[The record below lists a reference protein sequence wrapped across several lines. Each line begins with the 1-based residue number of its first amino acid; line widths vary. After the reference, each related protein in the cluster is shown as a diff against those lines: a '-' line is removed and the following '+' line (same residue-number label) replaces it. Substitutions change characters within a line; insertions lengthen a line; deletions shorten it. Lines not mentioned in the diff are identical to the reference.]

1 MFQFDVPEGYIV
13 EYMPEGNTI
22 GLPEKATLFSYS
34 AKVIG
39 GKITV
44 ISRIKITKTMFM
56 GDEYEAL
63 KEFYNLII
71 KKHSEQ
77 IVLKKS

>member
-1 MFQFDVPEGYIV
+1 
-13 EYMPEGNTI
+13 
-22 GLPEKATLFSYS
+22 
-34 AKVIG
+34 
-39 GKITV
+39 
-44 ISRIKITKTMFM
+44 MFM

-71 KKHSEQ
+71 KKRSEQ